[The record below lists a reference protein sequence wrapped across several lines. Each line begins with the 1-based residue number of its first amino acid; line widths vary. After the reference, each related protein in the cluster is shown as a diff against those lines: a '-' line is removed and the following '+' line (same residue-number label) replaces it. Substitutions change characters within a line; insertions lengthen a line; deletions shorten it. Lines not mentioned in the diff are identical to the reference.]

1 MSFLSEN
8 FAATRQSGQ
17 VSDSKIS
24 PLRLKL
30 TLPNLDLSLFL
41 LNVTWQCGRVLKQNV
56 RLFWQKSLATGDRAY
71 VNEYTDCSLTL
82 LFLLI
87 CQCRNICRPIRKTA
101 VFNLRYHK
109 LSYFHI
115 YLSV

>member
-1 MSFLSEN
+1 MSFLSED

-41 LNVTWQCGRVLKQNV
+41 LNVAWQYG
-56 RLFWQKSLATGDRAY
+56 
-71 VNEYTDCSLTL
+71 
-82 LFLLI
+82 
-87 CQCRNICRPIRKTA
+87 P
-101 VFNLRYHK
+101 VF
-109 LSYFHI
+109 
-115 YLSV
+115 